1 MMDNP
6 ETPLTEAVD
15 SNSTEA
21 AKLLIDAGANLFPEH
36 VNINTGKYFQLLQEL
51 STSWCA
57 IIQYRY
63 TGNFLR
69 F

>member
-1 MMDNP
+1 MTMMDNP

-36 VNINTGKYFQLLQEL
+36 VNINTGKYF
-51 STSWCA
+51 
-57 IIQYRY
+57 
-63 TGNFLR
+63 
-69 F
+69 